1 MNILS
6 AMSAA
11 RNIAKDIEN
20 PQELDDGTLEMILF
34 LTQKAISDL
43 KELNQRSTY
52 LPSQIEETTT
62 PKQKIKKVRALA
74 SNAYELID
82 TLDMMKMTLAEKEK
96 HSEK

>member
-11 RNIAKDIEN
+11 RNIAKDIQN

-43 KELNQRSTY
+43 KELNQRNTFQS
-52 LPSQIEETTT
+52 SQTEEIT
-62 PKQKIKKVRALA
+62 PEQKIKKVRALA

-82 TLDMMKMTLAEKEK
+82 TLEQMKMTKSEKEK
-96 HSEK
+96 H

>member
-43 KELNQRSTY
+43 KELHQRNIYSP
-52 LPSQIEETTT
+52 PSGEETT
-62 PKQKIKKVRALA
+62 PEQKIKQVRALA

-82 TLDMMKMTLAEKEK
+82 TLE
-96 HSEK
+96 

>member
-43 KELNQRSTY
+43 KELHQRNIYSS
-52 LPSQIEETTT
+52 PPVEEIT
-62 PKQKIKKVRALA
+62 PEQKIKQVRALA
-74 SNAYELID
+74 SNAYELIG
-82 TLDMMKMTLAEKEK
+82 TLE
-96 HSEK
+96 